1 MPVLEIRDLAKRR
14 EQSGN
19 VFELRVPHFVLEQG
33 RFYGIAGKSG
43 SGKSTLLDMLA
54 LVMRPT
60 TAQNFRI
67 RSAGSGTAWEVGEL
81 WRKNDELALA
91 GIRRSMCGYVLQSGG
106 LIGFLSVRQNLEIPF
121 QLVGRMPDQDR
132 IEAMAERFGVG
143 RELSKKPRHLSGGQ
157 RQRVAILRALM
168 LSPPLILADEPTA
181 AVDSERAKQI
191 VAEFRQL
198 ALESGSTIVMVS
210 HDHDLLAGVAD
221 EILDLSTTIENETA
235 TSTASWRPRPNASAP
250 RHDRQYT

>member
-1 MPVLEIRDLAKRR
+1 MAVLEIRNLAKRR
-14 EQSGN
+14 EQAGN
-19 VFELRVPHFVLEQG
+19 AFELRVPSVVLEHG

-60 TAQNFRI
+60 STESFRI
-67 RSAGSGTAWEVGEL
+67 TSATTGESWEVGEL
-81 WRKNDELALA
+81 WQRGDELTLA

-121 QLVGRMPDQDR
+121 QLVGVVPDQSR
-132 IEAMAERFGVG
+132 IETMAERFGVA
-143 RELSKKPRHLSGGQ
+143 RELSKKPRYLSGGQ

-181 AVDSERAKQI
+181 AVDHERAKQI

-198 ALESGSTIVMVS
+198 ALEAGSTIVMVS
-210 HDHDLLAGVAD
+210 HDHELLAGVAD
-221 EILDLSTTIENETA
+221 EILDLTTAVDGETA
-235 TSTASWRPRPNASAP
+235 TSTASWRPRAQEPDL
-250 RHDRQYT
+250 RYDRLHT

>member
-1 MPVLEIRDLAKRR
+1 MPVLEIRNLAKRR
-14 EQSGN
+14 EQAGN
-19 VFELRVPHFVLEQG
+19 VFELRVPAFVLEQG

-60 TAQNFRI
+60 TADSFRI
-67 RSAGSGTAWEVGEL
+67 RSAGSGASWEVGEL
-81 WRKNDELALA
+81 WRRNDELALA
-91 GIRRSMCGYVLQSGG
+91 GIRRTMCGYVLQSGG

-121 QLVGRMPDQDR
+121 QLVGHHPDQAR

-198 ALESGSTIVMVS
+198 ALEMGSTIVMVS
-210 HDHDLLAGVAD
+210 HDHELLDSVAD
-221 EILDLSTTIENETA
+221 DVMDLSTTVDGDVA
-235 TSTASWRPRPNASAP
+235 TSTASWRPRPEASAR
-250 RHDRQYT
+250 RHDRQMT